1 MAEDLIYLG
10 KVKFVSEK
18 FVIIEPILFSD
29 PSKKRWDGTIPSAQR
44 RYSFPDNGVVF
55 WFKPHT
61 PTAPQKDS
69 YWEFE
74 IDEHPEY
81 QQKPTNRDKFQVRI
95 HSEPY
100 YRESIEVIDLRHAG
114 SARDIREGLTSKEG
128 FPLRIAPVMRTAM
141 LWIEEALW
149 LGPIKPIKCTDTGR
163 WRVEGRKGDED
174 FSAIDALV
182 PDSENFRSV
191 QCDGTRHILP
201 PGGNIGTKIGIR
213 NWEPD
218 EQLAKRLLKRIGKLD
233 PELLK
238 ALEVTKKTFDGYISI
253 LSRKET
259 GLFGADLEQELARKE
274 RILELKDIIE
284 RNIPIAEEAV
294 RIFCSSEHFKKT
306 LEQEKAEIREP
317 IRIEVTRKTED
328 ELKGKRADIEGIGK
342 KISEKKVELT
352 LVDKKLK
359 QHKDDLDKKAGAY
372 DVEFSKKLRALAER
386 PDVLFPELAVFRHAL
401 SSGGGDTVDGTLP
414 LCLVEDVRKTTT
426 VVPDIVRDKEQLL
439 KLMTTAFNKNGFS
452 PFLGNRL
459 LSGFLSGLVP
469 VVAGDRAYE
478 SIEIFARHVSG
489 ARLLWVPVSGSL
501 YEPHDLFGV
510 TDRSGKFIPHP
521 AGLLGAIHNAHE
533 SPDTLFIVVL
543 DGFNRAP
550 IDSYLLP
557 LLQCKLDCH
566 VGGGTRFLPLHS
578 SLVRDG
584 ENPGV
589 ISARLF
595 WPNNVLIALTPS
607 GDGSFAT
614 SREFWRYALLLDTK
628 QGPIFPSDDESKHP
642 DNMPTTGSVSEVP
655 RSVLGAWIEE
665 ARSKSLTDT
674 TPWLSEAEKAMGIRI
689 REESLRFY
697 AACLASDMEA
707 PDAKKQVFLSS
718 VLPRISAAET
728 DTNTVLGKCGLAVD
742 GDTDNVI
749 SLIRQLGG

>member
-29 PSKKRWDGTIPSAQR
+29 TSKKRWDGPIPIAQR
-44 RYSFPDNGVVF
+44 RFSFPENGAVF

-61 PTAPQKDS
+61 TTAPQKDS

-74 IDEHPEY
+74 IEENLEY
-81 QQKPTNRDKFQVRI
+81 QQKPTIRDKFQVRI

-114 SARDIREGLTSKEG
+114 TARDIREGLTSKEG

-149 LGPIKPIKCTDTGR
+149 LGPIKPIKCMDTGR
-163 WRVEGRKGDED
+163 WRVEGRKGDDD
-174 FSAIDALV
+174 FSSIDALV
-182 PDSENFRSV
+182 PDNENLRSV
-191 QCDGTRHILP
+191 QCDGTRYILP

-218 EQLAKRLLKRIGKLD
+218 DQLAKRLLKRIGKID

-238 ALEVTKKTFDGYISI
+238 ALEVTKKTFDAYISI

-259 GLFGADLEQELARKE
+259 GLLGADLEQVARKE
-274 RILELKDIIE
+274 RILEMKDLIE
-284 RNIPIAEEAV
+284 RNIPIVEEAV
-294 RIFCSSEHFKKT
+294 KLFCSSEHFKKI
-306 LEQEKAEIREP
+306 LEQEKTEIREA
-317 IRIEVTRKTED
+317 IRIEVTRKIED
-328 ELKGKRADIEGIGK
+328 DLKGKRADIDGIGK
-342 KISEKKVELT
+342 KISEKKGELS
-352 LVDKKLK
+352 VIDKKLR

-372 DVEFSKKLRALAER
+372 DVEFSKRLRALAER

-401 SSGGGDTVDGTLP
+401 SPGGGETGDGTLP
-414 LCLVEDVRKTTT
+414 LYLVGDVRETTT

-439 KLMTTAFNKNGFS
+439 KLMNAAFNKNGFS

-469 VVAGDRAYE
+469 VVAGNRAYE

-489 ARLLWVPVSGSL
+489 ARLLWIPVSGSL
-501 YEPHDLFGV
+501 YEPHDLFGF

-521 AGLLGAIHNAHE
+521 AGLLGAIHNANE
-533 SPDTLFIVVL
+533 SPDTLFVIVL

-578 SLVRDG
+578 SLVKDG
-584 ENPGV
+584 ENPSV

-607 GDGSFAT
+607 GDESFAPP
-614 SREFWRYALLLDTK
+614 REFWRYALLLDTK
-628 QGPIFPSDDESKHP
+628 QGPMFPSDDESKHP
-642 DNMPTTGSVSEVP
+642 DNKPTTSSVAEVP
-655 RSVLGAWIEE
+655 RSVLDTWIGE
-665 ARSKSLTDT
+665 ARSKPLTDANH
-674 TPWLSEAEKAMGIRI
+674 WLSEAEKAIGFRI

-697 AACLASDMEA
+697 AACLASDIEVS
-707 PDAKKQVFLSS
+707 DAKKQVFLSS
-718 VLPRISAAET
+718 VLPRIAEMET
-728 DTNTVLGKCGLAVD
+728 DANAVLGKCGLAVD